1 MRNIFDISQN
11 SFACVKKFKFD
22 GFVPSKHYLSAF
34 VLYIYWTDPT
44 MVGCRSLWQPWS
56 TQNNSTWEIA
66 AAPIVGVDIA
76 LSTAEQLFL
85 DDNVVTGESW

>member
-11 SFACVKKFKFD
+11 SFACVKKINFD

-34 VLYIYWTDPT
+34 VLYIYWTDPS
-44 MVGCRSLWQPWS
+44 MVESRSLWQPWS

-76 LSTAEQLFL
+76 LSTAEQPFL